1 MMLEEP
7 VHGAQY
13 SLDGIVRD
21 GQTKALGVVDSI
33 MYPGTQAFM
42 RFDYPSTLQLEVQA
56 KALEVAGRFLKE
68 VGFTY
73 GIFNMEFFY
82 DPATEKLTVIEFN
95 PRMASQFADLYLR
108 VDGIDLYAMALAMAH
123 GQDPWAL
130 PRIVPAAGAASSVV
144 YRVFDDNAAHLTQT
158 IPPMPA
164 NGQLAALKAQFPDH
178 LLLQF
183 PKAGHSLARDFKWLG
198 SYRYGILHL
207 GGKDAVDLRQ
217 RCTVASDILQW
228 PLPYADAALHAGTHE
243 TSAAVTHPIPV
254 TSSTTPWRLST

>member
-1 MMLEEP
+1 

-13 SLDGIVRD
+13 SLDGIVRA
-21 GQTKALGVVDSI
+21 GHIRPLGVVDSI

-42 RFDYPSTLQLEVQA
+42 RFDYPSSLPHEVQA
-56 KALEVAGRFLKE
+56 KALDVASRFLKE

-82 DPATEKLTVIEFN
+82 DPATDKLTVIEFN

-108 VDGIDLYAMALAMAH
+108 VDGIDLYAMALALAH

-130 PRIVPAAGAASSVV
+130 MRTAPTAGAASSVV

-158 IPPMPA
+158 IPAMPVS
-164 NGQLAALKAQFPDH
+164 GQLAILKAQFPDH

-183 PKAGHSLARDFKWLG
+183 PKVGHSLARDFKWLG

-207 GGKDAVDLRQ
+207 GGKDAADLRQ
-217 RCTVASDILQW
+217 RCTLASDILHW
-228 PLPYADAALHAGTHE
+228 PLPYADTALHLGALE
-243 TSAAVTHPIPV
+243 TSAPAVHPTPV
-254 TSSTTPWRLST
+254 TSATTPWRLST